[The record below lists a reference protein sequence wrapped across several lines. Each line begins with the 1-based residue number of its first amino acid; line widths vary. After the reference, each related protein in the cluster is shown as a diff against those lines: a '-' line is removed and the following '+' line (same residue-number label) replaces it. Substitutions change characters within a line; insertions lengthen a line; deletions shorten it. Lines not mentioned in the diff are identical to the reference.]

1 MTLAHLLQRSLDGD
15 TDAIQTLVQNH
26 QAAVY
31 RLALSILDDPVEAEE
46 AVQEAFVS
54 ALNALDTYRGD
65 AQFKSWLFSIT
76 INQCRRRLKK
86 RQAKE
91 LLFTALQSL
100 FRLKGEGPAHPEE
113 ILIQREAKTA
123 LWKAVEALGEKH
135 RLPLILYYQHELS
148 VAEIAEVLNLRLGTV
163 LSRLYT
169 ARERLRAALDLET
182 VAVLEV
188 GEDEC
193 S

>member
-15 TDAIQTLVQNH
+15 ADAIQALVQSH

-31 RLALSILDDPVEAEE
+31 RLALSILDDPAEADE
-46 AVQEAFVS
+46 AAQEAFVS
-54 ALNALDTYRGD
+54 ALNALETYRGD

-76 INQCRRRLKK
+76 INLCRRRLKK

-188 GEDEC
+188 GEDEG

>member
-15 TDAIQTLVQNH
+15 ADAIQALVQSH

-46 AVQEAFVS
+46 AAQDAFVRALS
-54 ALNALDTYRGD
+54 ALSTYRGD

-76 INQCRRRLKK
+76 INLCRQRLKK
-86 RQAKE
+86 RKAKE
-91 LLFTALQSL
+91 ILLGTLQSI
-100 FRLKGEGPAHPEE
+100 FRLKGEGLAHPEE
-113 ILIQREAKTA
+113 VLIRREAKTA
-123 LWKAVEALGEKH
+123 LWSAVEALGEKH

-148 VAEIAEVLNLRLGTV
+148 VAEIAEVLDLRLGTV

-182 VAVLEV
+182 VSVLEV
-188 GEDEC
+188 SADEID
-193 S
+193 

>member
-15 TDAIQTLVQNH
+15 ADAIQALVQSH

-31 RLALSILDDPVEAEE
+31 RLALSILDDPAEADE
-46 AVQEAFVS
+46 AAQEAFVS

-86 RQAKE
+86 HQAKE

-113 ILIQREAKTA
+113 ILIRREAKTA

-182 VAVLEV
+182 VSVLEV
-188 GEDEC
+188 GEDE
-193 S
+193 SS

>member
-15 TDAIQTLVQNH
+15 ADAIQALVQSH

-31 RLALSILDDPVEAEE
+31 RLAFSILEDPAEAEE
-46 AVQEAFVS
+46 ATQDAFIS
-54 ALNALDTYRGD
+54 ALNALGSYRGD

-76 INQCRRRLKK
+76 INLCRQRLKK
-86 RQAKE
+86 RKAKE
-91 LLFTALQSL
+91 LLLGRIQSL

-113 ILIQREAKTA
+113 VIIQREAKTA
-123 LWKAVEALGEKH
+123 LWSAVEALGEKH

-148 VAEIAEVLNLRLGTV
+148 VAEIAEVLGLRLGTV

-169 ARERLRAALDLET
+169 ARERLRAALDLEA
-182 VAVLEV
+182 VAVLEA
-188 GEDEC
+188 GEDENP
-193 S
+193 

>member
-1 MTLAHLLQRSLDGD
+1 MTLAHLLQRSLDGVA
-15 TDAIQTLVQNH
+15 DAIQALVQSH

-31 RLALSILDDPVEAEE
+31 RLALTILDDPVEAEE
-46 AVQEAFVS
+46 AAQDAFIR
-54 ALNALDTYRGD
+54 ALNALETYRGD

-76 INQCRRRLKK
+76 INLCRQRLKK
-86 RQAKE
+86 RKAKE
-91 LLFTALQSL
+91 LLLGRLQSL

-113 ILIQREAKTA
+113 VLIRREAKTA

-148 VAEIAEVLNLRLGTV
+148 VAEIAQVLELRPGTV

-182 VAVLEV
+182 VAVLEG
-188 GEDEC
+188 GESE
-193 S
+193 SN

>member
-15 TDAIQTLVQNH
+15 LDAIQALVQSH

-46 AVQEAFVS
+46 AAQEAFVS

-65 AQFKSWLFSIT
+65 ARFKSWLFSIT

-113 ILIQREAKTA
+113 IPIRREAKTA

-169 ARERLRAALDLET
+169 AHERLRAALDLET
-182 VAVLEV
+182 ISVLEV
-188 GEDEC
+188 GEDE
-193 S
+193 SS

>member
-15 TDAIQTLVQNH
+15 AEAIQALVQSH

-31 RLALSILDDPVEAEE
+31 HLALSILDDPHEAEE
-46 AVQEAFVS
+46 AAQDALIS
-54 ALNALDTYRGD
+54 ALNALETYRGD

-86 RQAKE
+86 RKAKE
-91 LLFTALQSL
+91 LLLGTLQSL

-113 ILIQREAKTA
+113 ILIRREAKTA
-123 LWKAVEALGEKH
+123 LWQAVETLGEKH
-135 RLPLILYYQHELS
+135 KLPLILYYQHELS
-148 VAEIAEVLNLRLGTV
+148 VAEIAEVLDLRLGTV

-169 ARERLRAALDLET
+169 ARERLRAALDLES
-182 VAVLEV
+182 VSVLEV
-188 GEDEC
+188 GEDD
-193 S
+193 SN

>member
-15 TDAIQTLVQNH
+15 GDAIQSLVQSH

-31 RLALSILDDPVEAEE
+31 RLALSILDDPIEAEE
-46 AVQEAFVS
+46 ATQDAFIS
-54 ALNALDTYRGD
+54 ALNALETYRGN

-76 INQCRRRLKK
+76 INLCRRHLKK
-86 RQAKE
+86 RKAKV
-91 LLFTALQSL
+91 LLFGTLQSL

-113 ILIQREAKTA
+113 ILIRREATTT

-169 ARERLRAALDLET
+169 ARERLRAVLDLDT
-182 VAVLEV
+182 VSVLEA
-188 GEDEC
+188 GENE
-193 S
+193 SN

>member
-15 TDAIQTLVQNH
+15 ADAIQALVQSH

-31 RLALSILDDPVEAEE
+31 RLALSILDDPVDAEE
-46 AVQEAFVS
+46 AAQDAFVQ
-54 ALNALDTYRGD
+54 ALKALQNYRGD

-76 INQCRRRLKK
+76 INLCRQRLKK
-86 RQAKE
+86 RKAKD
-91 LLFTALQSL
+91 LLFGTLQSL

-113 ILIQREAKTA
+113 VLIRREAKTA

-169 ARERLRAALDLET
+169 ARERLRAILELET
-182 VAVLEV
+182 VSVLEV
-188 GEDEC
+188 GEDE
-193 S
+193 SP